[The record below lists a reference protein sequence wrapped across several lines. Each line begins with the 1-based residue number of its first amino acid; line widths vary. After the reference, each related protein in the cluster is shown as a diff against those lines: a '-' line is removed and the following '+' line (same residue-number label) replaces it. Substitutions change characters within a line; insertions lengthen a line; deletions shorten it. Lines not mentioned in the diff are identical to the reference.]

1 VSCCISL
8 LLLLRLILAHILV
21 PDQKLYLWWYD
32 KQHCFQSKGINFFES
47 LPHFVVLI
55 ALFQRLESQHWGLAD
70 QSLRIGIS
78 EVAPAVVPPA
88 STSRPSLRRNA
99 KEVGQAK
106 MAENLIKE
114 VSIQVGDHTFKF
126 KFEALKTDFV
136 LFGRSTSTVE
146 AINLSDGKKYLL
158 KFSWQESCRPREAF
172 VIQKAREI
180 GAKEGVLDNL
190 PQLVAH
196 TELDLASTAKLT
208 ELLGFDKGADEVKGS
223 RTLCILAFDI
233 LEPITSLQDKAL
245 WKAYWEIIKCVLFL
259 VFFFTNIHLFILR
272 PLHSLESRDPAWRH
286 LCIQSHA
293 SQRDRCAQ

>member
-1 VSCCISL
+1 L

-106 MAENLIKE
+106 MAENLLKE
-114 VSIQVGDHTFKF
+114 ISIQVGDHTFKF
-126 KFEALKTDFV
+126 MFDALKTDFV

-146 AINLSDGKKYLL
+146 AVNLSDGKKYLL
-158 KFSWQESCRPREAF
+158 KFSWQESHRPREAIRNSTLLLHLNSLSYLGSTKVPTKSKDLALYVSSHSISSNRLPLF
-172 VIQKAREI
+172 KARRSGKHI
-180 GAKEGVLDNL
+180 GK
-190 PQLVAH
+190 
-196 TELDLASTAKLT
+196 
-208 ELLGFDKGADEVKGS
+208 
-223 RTLCILAFDI
+223 
-233 LEPITSLQDKAL
+233 
-245 WKAYWEIIKCVLFL
+245 
-259 VFFFTNIHLFILR
+259 
-272 PLHSLESRDPAWRH
+272 
-286 LCIQSHA
+286 
-293 SQRDRCAQ
+293 